1 MAHVLAKQGK
11 PFTNGE
17 LIKLCLITAAGAMC
31 PKKINL
37 LRIISLL
44 VRTVVQ
50 RVEDIGSNIHSQL
63 KNEANYF
70 EWFSLALMN

>member
-1 MAHVLAKQGK
+1 MAALLARQGK

-17 LIKLCLITAAGAMC
+17 LIKLCLIAAAEAMC

-37 LRIISLL
+37 FRTISLL

-50 RVEDIGSNIHSQL
+50 RVEDIGSNVNSQF
-63 KNEANYF
+63 KNEANYS
-70 EWFSLALMN
+70 EWFSLALMS

>member
-1 MAHVLAKQGK
+1 MLAKQGK

-17 LIKLCLITAAGAMC
+17 LIKLCLIAAAGAMC

-37 LRIISLL
+37 FRIISLL

-50 RVEDIGSNIHSQL
+50 RVEDIGSNINSQL